1 MVFVIGHP
9 LARNILLP
17 PQGCSYSYHDRRCF
31 GLLSI
36 TVIKYHDQKLL
47 GKERVYL
54 QIKYS
59 PLSEEAKSGS

>member
-1 MVFVIGHP
+1 MVFVIGQL
-9 LARNILLP
+9 LAHNILLP

-31 GLLSI
+31 SLLSI
-36 TVIKYHDQKLL
+36 TVIKNHDQKLL

-59 PLSEEAKSGS
+59 PLSEESKSGT